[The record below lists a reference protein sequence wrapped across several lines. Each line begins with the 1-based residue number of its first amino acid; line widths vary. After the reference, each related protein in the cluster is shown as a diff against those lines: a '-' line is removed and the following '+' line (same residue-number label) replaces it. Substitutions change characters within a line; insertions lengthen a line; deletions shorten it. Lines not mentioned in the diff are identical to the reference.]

1 MKINYKDLTYNIS
14 SVSDFSFDSAMLI
27 WKTKYSTYED
37 FTKEI
42 SKDYP
47 YLSDSPDF
55 VNFLDLIK
63 EEWGNYDKLNVADA
77 FSVENIEQRRVIFNT
92 IGVENIMRDID
103 PEVID
108 KQTITRSN
116 TVFDYDG
123 NSKVETLE
131 DIYTLYKIEASKL
144 FDVSKLPTWRRTND
158 IFVVKCKDASTEREY
173 WIYVPNQAA
182 ENKDA
187 IEAIAWTYSLKNEVY
202 TEEIYRQGEVIISK
216 HGNGKAPKVGW
227 MPNYHMTKEEYLTK
241 IKAQS

>member
-1 MKINYKDLTYNIS
+1 MKINYKDIS
-14 SVSDFSFDSAMLI
+14 YTINRVPNFSFDSAMMI
-27 WKTKYSTYED
+27 WKTKYSDHKE
-37 FTKEI
+37 FKKEI
-42 SKDYP
+42 ATEYP
-47 YLSDSPDF
+47 HLSDSPDF
-55 VNFLDLIK
+55 VNFLDFIK
-63 EEWGNYDKLNVADA
+63 EEWDNYDKLKVTDA
-77 FSVENIEQRRVIFNT
+77 FSVENIEQRRTLFNI
-92 IGVENIMRDID
+92 IGVENIMKGVD
-103 PEVID
+103 PELID
-108 KQTITRSN
+108 KKTITRN
-116 TVFDYDG
+116 NLVFDYDG

-144 FDVSKLPTWRRTND
+144 FDVSKLPSWRRTND

-216 HGNGKAPKVGW
+216 HGNGKAEKVGW
-227 MPNYHMTKEEYLTK
+227 TPNYHMTKEEYLTK

>member
-1 MKINYKDLTYNIS
+1 MKINYKDIS
-14 SVSDFSFDSAMLI
+14 YTINRVPNFSFDSAMMI
-27 WKTKYSTYED
+27 WKTKYSDHKE
-37 FTKEI
+37 FKKEI
-42 SKDYP
+42 ATEYP
-47 YLSDSPDF
+47 HLSDSPDF

-108 KQTITRSN
+108 KQTIIRSN

-144 FDVSKLPTWRRTND
+144 FDVSKLPSWRRTND
-158 IFVVKCKDASTEREY
+158 VFVVKCKDASTEREY

-187 IEAIAWTYSLKNEVY
+187 IEAIAWTYSLKNELY